1 MRIRSGEHLI
11 SEVKR
16 VADQALQFGDQELRN
31 LSKDQLNFKPST
43 GAWSI
48 NQVLAHLNSFS
59 SYYNKA
65 IKERIESTRHD
76 HPKEK
81 YVSSPLG
88 LAQIKSMKLG
98 KMNNVR
104 RKLKSPRMHNP
115 EIHPV
120 LEEGDQVQKF
130 MDFQKEMQHI
140 SEEAAEVNLR
150 RTKIPLAISNR
161 IKLRLG
167 DALLYVSYHV
177 ERHLQQVKN
186 IKLDPKYPGK

>member
-11 SEVKR
+11 SEVRR
-16 VADQALQFGDQELRN
+16 VAEMALQFGETELKN
-31 LSKDQLNFKPST
+31 LSPEQLNFKPNG

-48 NQVLAHLNSFS
+48 QQVVAHLNSFS

-65 IKERIESTRHD
+65 FKERIESTRHD

-88 LAQIKSMKLG
+88 MAQIKSMKLG
-98 KMNNVR
+98 KLNNVK

-115 EIHPV
+115 AIHPV
-120 LEEGDQVQKF
+120 LEEGDQIQKF
-130 MDFQKEMQHI
+130 MDYQQEMLEI
-140 SEEAAEVNLR
+140 AEGASEVHLR
-150 RTKIPLAISNR
+150 RTKVPLAISNR

-167 DALLYVSYHV
+167 DALLFVSYHA
-177 ERHLQQVKN
+177 ERHLQQIRN
-186 IKLDPKYPGK
+186 IKVDPKYPA

>member
-16 VADQALQFGDQELRN
+16 VAEQALQFGEKELKGLN
-31 LSKDQLNFKPST
+31 SEQLNFQPSG

-48 NQVLAHLNSFS
+48 QQVLAHLNSFS

-65 IKERIESTRHD
+65 FKERIESTRHD

-88 LAQIKSMKLG
+88 VAQIKSMKLG

-115 EIHPV
+115 AIHPV
-120 LEEGDQVQKF
+120 LEEGDQIQKF
-130 MDFQKEMQHI
+130 MDYQQEMLDI
-140 SEEAAEVNLR
+140 AEEASEVNLR
-150 RTKIPLAISNR
+150 RTKVPLAISNR

-167 DALLYVSYHV
+167 DALVFVSYHV
-177 ERHLQQVKN
+177 ERHLQQIKN

>member
-11 SEVKR
+11 SEVRR
-16 VADQALQFGDQELRN
+16 VAEHALQFGETELN
-31 LSKDQLNFKPST
+31 GLTSEQLNFRPKG

-48 NQVLAHLNSFS
+48 NQVLAHINSFS

-65 IKERIESTRHD
+65 FKERIEKTRHD

-115 EIHPV
+115 AIHPV
-120 LEEGDQVQKF
+120 LEEGDQVKKF
-130 MDFQKEMQHI
+130 MEYQKEMFEI

-167 DALLYVSYHV
+167 DALIYVSYHV
-177 ERHLQQVKN
+177 ERHLQQIKN